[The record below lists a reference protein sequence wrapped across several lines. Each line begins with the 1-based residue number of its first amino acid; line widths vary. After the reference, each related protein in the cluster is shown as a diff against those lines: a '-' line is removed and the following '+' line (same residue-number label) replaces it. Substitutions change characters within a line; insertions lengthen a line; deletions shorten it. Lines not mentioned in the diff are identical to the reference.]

1 MRNLFR
7 VETVSGGSFYV
18 VAESYADAHDLFKK
32 MVETNEREVH
42 SYYKII
48 GITHLS
54 EEIYFYPNDR
64 KNAVLYDKYKQLI
77 LPDSKPKTGEQ

>member
-7 VETVSGGSFYV
+7 VTVSCGSFYV

-32 MVETNEREVH
+32 MVETNEREVQG
-42 SYYKII
+42 YYKVVS
-48 GITHLS
+48 ITHLS
-54 EEIYFYPNDR
+54 EEIYFYPNDK
-64 KNAVLYDKYKQLI
+64 KNAVLYEKDKRLI